1 MNLIL
6 YQKYVIKID
15 KYKIRKNIYKYKI
28 KMFKIIFYII
38 MVYKILKCKGLEKY
52 ILNNLQLK
60 YKSLLNNDKTPI
72 VLCTGPAGTGK
83 TMISCNVAIEKLK
96 SKLINKII
104 ITRPTITVEEN
115 IGYLPG
121 TLEDKLYPFMIPIY
135 DYFLEYYTKDQ
146 INTLISNGR
155 LEVAPLA
162 FMRGRTFENS
172 FIIADEMQNSSK
184 NQFKML
190 LTRIGLN
197 SKLIITGDLDQ
208 NDLGTNNGLND
219 FIELLNIK
227 HPIIED
233 RYKLGIEHINFD
245 KSCIQRHEIIDK
257 ILNIYDN

>member
-1 MNLIL
+1 MVH
-6 YQKYVIKID
+6 KFIKGIS
-15 KYKIRKNIYKYKI
+15 
-28 KMFKIIFYII
+28 II
-38 MVYKILKCKGLEKY
+38 EKH
-52 ILNNLQLK
+52 ILNNIQLK
-60 YKSLLNNDKTPI
+60 YKLSLQNKNIPI

-83 TMISCNVAIEKLK
+83 TMISCNVAIQQLK
-96 SKLINKII
+96 DKIINKII

-115 IGYLPG
+115 IGFLPG

-135 DYFLEYYTKDQ
+135 DYFLEYYTKEQ
-146 INTLISNGR
+146 INSLISNGR

-197 SKLIITGDLDQ
+197 SKLVITGDLEQ

-219 FIELLNIK
+219 FIKLLDIK
-227 HPIIED
+227 YRTIE
-233 RYKLGIEHINFD
+233 KKKELGIDHIVFNKD
-245 KSCIQRHEIIDK
+245 CIKRHEIIEK
-257 ILNIYDN
+257 ILDIYDDN

>member
-1 MNLIL
+1 M
-6 YQKYVIKID
+6 
-15 KYKIRKNIYKYKI
+15 IR
-28 KMFKIIFYII
+28 IIIYII
-38 MVYKILKCKGLEKY
+38 MIHKILKCNGLEKH
-52 ILNNLQLK
+52 ILNNMQNK
-60 YKSLLNNDKTPI
+60 YKSLLLNEQIPI

-83 TMISCNVAIEKLK
+83 TMISCNIAIEKLK
-96 SKLINKII
+96 KKTINKII

-146 INTLISNGR
+146 INSLISNGR

-197 SKLIITGDLDQ
+197 SKLVITGDLDQ
-208 NDLGTNNGLND
+208 NDLGINNGLNE
-219 FIELLNIK
+219 FIKLFNIK
-227 HPIIED
+227 YPIIED
-233 RYKLGIEHINFD
+233 RKNLGIEHINFD

-257 ILNIYDN
+257 ILSMYDDN

>member
-1 MNLIL
+1 MIH
-6 YQKYVIKID
+6 
-15 KYKIRKNIYKYKI
+15 
-28 KMFKIIFYII
+28 
-38 MVYKILKCKGLEKY
+38 KILKCNGLEKH
-52 ILNNLQLK
+52 ILNNMQNK
-60 YKSLLNNDKTPI
+60 YKSLLLNEQIPI

-83 TMISCNVAIEKLK
+83 TMISCNIAIEKLK
-96 SKLINKII
+96 KKTINKII

-146 INTLISNGR
+146 INSLISNGR

-197 SKLIITGDLDQ
+197 SKLVITGDLDQ
-208 NDLGTNNGLND
+208 NDLGINNGLNE
-219 FIELLNIK
+219 FIKLFNIK
-227 HPIIED
+227 YPIIED
-233 RYKLGIEHINFD
+233 RKNLGIEHINFD

-257 ILNIYDN
+257 ILSMYDDN